1 MIDLC
6 RYLIEGK
13 NITPAFQEA
22 FEFWKSFLSENRYKS
37 LDELQNIINR
47 NLLDKFTENFSSI
60 ENKSLTKNIFVLSA
74 IASFYYIY
82 TQEGTDFY
90 EDNFVKLFLSAIKNS
105 SGYIGALPTEIP
117 GDADIIA
124 KIYDINL

>member
-1 MIDLC
+1 MIDLF

>member
-1 MIDLC
+1 MIDLF

-105 SGYIGALPTEIP
+105 SGYIGSLPTEIP

>member
-1 MIDLC
+1 MIDLF

-82 TQEGTDFY
+82 TQEGIDFY
-90 EDNFVKLFLSAIKNS
+90 
-105 SGYIGALPTEIP
+105 
-117 GDADIIA
+117 
-124 KIYDINL
+124 